1 MNYLLLFLAVV
12 VGYGI
17 ALIVNKKKQNFL
29 PILLAF
35 SGAFLLSIT
44 IFELLPEVFTKNV
57 DTVGVYIILGIL
69 LQIILEFFSKG
80 AEHGHVHLHPHKAV
94 FPWLLFIS
102 LSIHA
107 LFEGFPVSDQNNLLI
122 GIIVHKIPIALIL
135 TLFFIKANYNRALII
150 VFLLFFALMSPIGT
164 LLAHSEIPFFNSY
177 RLEITALTIGILF
190 HVSSTILFESSIFQR
205 CVPYSSEWFWHISFK
220 DLNELIS
227 SVIRGNLRPMH
238 LNPT

>member
-12 VGYGI
+12 VGYFI
-17 ALIVNKKKQNFL
+17 ALIVNRKKHNFL
-29 PILLAF
+29 PIFLAF

-44 IFELLPEVFTKNV
+44 IFELLPEVYTNGTE
-57 DTVGVYIILGIL
+57 TVSVYIILGIL

-80 AEHGHVHLHPHKAV
+80 AEHGHVHMHPQKTI

-122 GIIVHKIPIALIL
+122 GVIIHKIPIALIL
-135 TLFFIKANYNRALII
+135 TLFFIKANYSKVLTI
-150 VFLLFFALMSPIGT
+150 VFLLLFAVMSPIGT
-164 LLAHSEIPFFNSY
+164 LLAHSEIAFFHSY

-190 HVSSTILFESSIFQR
+190 HVSSTILFESSRDHKFN
-205 CVPYSSEWFWHISFK
+205 ISK
-220 DLNELIS
+220 MS
-227 SVIRGNLRPMH
+227 AVIIGMVLAYF
-238 LNPT
+238 L

>member
-12 VGYGI
+12 VGYII
-17 ALIVNKKKQNFL
+17 ALIVNEKKHNFL

-44 IFELLPEVFTKNV
+44 IFELLPEVFEDGSGTIP
-57 DTVGVYIILGIL
+57 VYIILGIL

-80 AEHGHVHLHPHKAV
+80 AEHGHVHLHPQEAV

-107 LFEGFPVSDQNNLLI
+107 LFEGFPVSEENNLLI
-122 GIIVHKIPIALIL
+122 GVIVHKIPIVLIL
-135 TLFFIKANYNRALII
+135 TLFFIKANYNKLLTI
-150 VFLLFFALMSPIGT
+150 VFLLLFAIMSPVGT
-164 LLAHSEIPFFNSY
+164 LLAHSEIAFFHSY

-190 HVSSTILFESSIFQR
+190 HVSSTILFESSRDLKFN
-205 CVPYSSEWFWHISFK
+205 ISK
-220 DLNELIS
+220 MS
-227 SVIRGNLRPMH
+227 AVIVGMVLAYF
-238 LNPT
+238 L